1 MAEGN
6 VNEVLSSVLGN
17 KELMDK
23 ISGIISSSRSE
34 NKEDVLP
41 DVISAMAKEINVK
54 GADDSKKKPEDVSEI
69 KENAVDVS
77 VFPSHSSKDSA
88 TLLRAMKPFLSKER
102 CDMVD
107 NILKFEQLAEI
118 VKLTR

>member
-17 KELMDK
+17 EELMKK
-23 ISGIISSSRSE
+23 ISGIISSSKSE

-41 DVISAMAKEINVK
+41 DVISAMASEINIKEAKNSSEKTDEV
-54 GADDSKKKPEDVSEI
+54 SKKEEKP
-69 KENAVDVS
+69 VDVS
-77 VFPSHSSKDSA
+77 VFPSHSSRDSA
-88 TLLRAMKPFLSKER
+88 ALLKAMKPFLSKER

-107 NILKFEQLAEI
+107 NLLKFEQLSELI
-118 VKLTR
+118 KFTR

>member
-17 KELMDK
+17 AELMNK
-23 ISGIISSSRSE
+23 ISGIISSSKSE
-34 NKEDVLP
+34 NKEDALP
-41 DVISAMAKEINVK
+41 EVIEAISKEVNVN
-54 GADDSKKKPEDVSEI
+54 GSKKDTEKA
-69 KENAVDVS
+69 ENASTNEEKSRDVS
-77 VFPSHSSKDSA
+77 VLTSHSGRDSA
-88 TLLRAMKPFLSKER
+88 ALLKAMKPFLSKER